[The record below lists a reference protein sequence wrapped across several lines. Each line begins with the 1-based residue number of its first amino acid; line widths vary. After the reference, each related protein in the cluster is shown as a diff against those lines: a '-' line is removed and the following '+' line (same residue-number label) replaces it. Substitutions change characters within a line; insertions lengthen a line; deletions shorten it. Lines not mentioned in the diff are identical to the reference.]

1 MIIKDEWFFFSFMAM
16 KACPE
21 EMLQKYV
28 EFKEKHP
35 LPKPD
40 KDSTRKENHRSM
52 SLINRYK
59 NPPQILA
66 SWIQQHVNHTMT
78 QWDLPQ
84 KHKVGSTYE
93 NPSMNNTI
101 LIE

>member
-1 MIIKDEWFFFSFMAM
+1 MAM

-28 EFKEKHP
+28 EFKEKHL

-66 SWIQQHVNHTMT
+66 N
-78 QWDLPQ
+78 
-84 KHKVGSTYE
+84 
-93 NPSMNNTI
+93 
-101 LIE
+101 